1 VQAVATRNKDEGVE
15 TGRLAKQRPAL
26 PRQLQGSTE
35 AFRPLVEHMPIPLAV
50 IRRVDNVILYTNPA
64 LDELLG
70 IVAAKLWNRN
80 SDFLFPK
87 LEDRRHLKSLLN
99 RDGHV
104 RGEEVTSCRRDG
116 TALRLLVWQTLMTC
130 ADIECL
136 LMVLVDVTKR
146 QAAEDAKQ
154 EQLEAV
160 EQVLKWNDREHQLIA
175 YEIHDGFVQQMLTA
189 LMQLDA
195 YRWGLQE
202 GRPNVEEKLDAVSDA
217 LRQGTAEARRLIDR
231 VRPPDLA
238 TAGLVGALR
247 TLTQRVSQSG
257 EVSVELSM
265 DRSFPQFA
273 PESETAIYRIVQE
286 CLTNV
291 CRHSQ
296 SNRARVELRDGE
308 QELKILVQDWGI
320 GFATDSAVAGHYGL
334 LGIRD
339 RARLLGGRTEID
351 SAPGAG
357 TRVTL
362 FLPRKATVLAPLP
375 KGQKAR

>member
-1 VQAVATRNKDEGVE
+1 
-15 TGRLAKQRPAL
+15 
-26 PRQLQGSTE
+26 
-35 AFRPLVEHMPIPLAV
+35 
-50 IRRVDNVILYTNPA
+50 
-64 LDELLG
+64 
-70 IVAAKLWNRN
+70 
-80 SDFLFPK
+80 
-87 LEDRRHLKSLLN
+87 
-99 RDGHV
+99 
-104 RGEEVTSCRRDG
+104 
-116 TALRLLVWQTLMTC
+116 LMTC